1 VIGDGGRT
9 PNLARFQ
16 FLDPA
21 SRDEVLRALAGY
33 KGAVVLVTHDEG
45 AVDALQP
52 EKVLLLPDG
61 VEDMWTSELADLVAL
76 A

>member
-1 VIGDGGRT
+1 
-9 PNLARFQ
+9 
-16 FLDPA
+16 
-21 SRDEVLRALAGY
+21 VLSALASY

-45 AVDALQP
+45 AVVALSP

-61 VEDMWTSELADLVAL
+61 VEDQWSDDFADLVAL